1 VTAPKVYTADDPEP
15 DYSGG
20 AVFAVHYGN
29 YRRQEI
35 WVASGDNIGN
45 LYPLGGEAGK
55 PRIVEDPRSELEK
68 IGPTLGRSRTWQQ
81 PPGTIPLHPTWH
93 DMVARG
99 PVVMLVPGQA
109 DTYAA
114 GWATGRQRLLA
125 QIEQL
130 RDDED
135 VPPGHGWRAAR
146 NEPE

>member
-81 PPGTIPLHPTWH
+81 PPGTIPLHPT
-93 DMVARG
+93 ARSSCSYPARPTRTPPAG
-99 PVVMLVPGQA
+99 PPAGSDSSHRSNSSATTRTYHPATAGERPG
-109 DTYAA
+109 TN
-114 GWATGRQRLLA
+114 
-125 QIEQL
+125 
-130 RDDED
+130 RDRGE
-135 VPPGHGWRAAR
+135 
-146 NEPE
+146 